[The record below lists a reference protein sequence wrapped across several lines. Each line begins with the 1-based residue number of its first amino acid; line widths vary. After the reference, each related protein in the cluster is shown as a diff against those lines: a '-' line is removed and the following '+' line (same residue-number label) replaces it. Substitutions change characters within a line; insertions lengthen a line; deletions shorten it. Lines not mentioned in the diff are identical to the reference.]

1 MTTLLILSFL
11 LYPLI
16 HLFTS
21 FVACISVNMNLL
33 QMQMLILTFLGQC
46 QIREYANT
54 QNFIESFEDFGL
66 KLVIRV
72 VIMST
77 WRFVSRS
84 GLSSVR
90 LA

>member
-1 MTTLLILSFL
+1 
-11 LYPLI
+11 
-16 HLFTS
+16 
-21 FVACISVNMNLL
+21 MNLL

-54 QNFIESFEDFGL
+54 QNFMESFEDFGL